1 MPKWSSEGL
10 SVVAF
15 LGFKPACW
23 LLVIYY
29 IKQGLSKQKVLAMQ
43 SLHRL
48 FQCLHRVYTEQYRST
63 QSLHRTIYCLHRVY
77 TEQSK
82 STQSLHRLIQWLHR
96 VYTEQYIYTEST
108 QNSAGVYT
116 ESTQNNADLHRVYT
130 EQNGVYTESTQSY
143 AYVHSWTYYTTLL
156 IFRKSSIVLTVF
168 PLKFKYK

>member
-48 FQCLHRVYTEQYRST
+48 FQCLHRVYTEQSKSTQSLHRLIQCLHRVYTEQYTST

-82 STQSLHRLIQWLHR
+82 STQILHRAIHLHRTVRWSKQSLHRTMW
-96 VYTEQYIYTEST
+96 TYTEST
-108 QNSAGVYT
+108 QKKMGS
-116 ESTQNNADLHRVYT
+116 
-130 EQNGVYTESTQSY
+130 
-143 AYVHSWTYYTTLL
+143 HSSV
-156 IFRKSSIVLTVF
+156 KSKKT
-168 PLKFKYK
+168 